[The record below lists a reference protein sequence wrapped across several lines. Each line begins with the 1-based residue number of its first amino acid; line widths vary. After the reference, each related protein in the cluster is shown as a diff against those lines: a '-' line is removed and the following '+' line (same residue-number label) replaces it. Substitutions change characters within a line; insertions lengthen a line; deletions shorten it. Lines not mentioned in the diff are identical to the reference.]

1 MSQADLEAWFE
12 TWFSIYGSDTLL
24 FRDGRPF
31 STEAGAQAA
40 MTLPL
45 PLPSTVA
52 GMLRTRLGNAQKW
65 DWTQAA
71 QQEAALRIVVH
82 GPLLACNNAPV
93 FPAPA
98 DALIYDIE
106 DTDKATGETTFTPTV
121 MCLRPGMEAGTGC
134 DLPDAALLPLRVT
147 DDAKPKSGY
156 VYWPEEHILAWLAF
170 AAGEDF
176 TPPKPIAG
184 PQKEERVHVG
194 IDRNTGVSDKG
205 HLFTA
210 QFLSLAHYPRWQKAE
225 PAQEWSLRVRMEAP
239 VETQDGEQTGA
250 QTDLRGLAT
259 FGGERRLAAIE
270 SGEAWAS
277 CPDCLKAQMQD
288 RNHVRLLLATPAIFT
303 DGWKPGWLQGGLE
316 GVVPGTS
323 VKVRLKAAAVKRRE
337 AVSGWD
343 YRVGNQ
349 RGPKPVRWLTPA
361 GSVYFFEVV
370 DGNKAE
376 LAEAAWMRPVSDAA
390 QDCRDGFGLAL
401 WGIW

>member
-1 MSQADLEAWFE
+1 MSQAELEACVE

-65 DWTQAA
+65 DWTQTAR
-71 QQEAALRIVVH
+71 QEAALRIVVH

-98 DALIYDIE
+98 DALIYDKE
-106 DTDKATGETTFTPTV
+106 DTDKATGKIMSTLTV
-121 MCLRPGMEAGTGC
+121 MCLRPGLEAGTGC
-134 DLPDAALLPLRVT
+134 DLPDAALLPLCVT
-147 DDAKPKSGY
+147 EDAKPKSGY
-156 VYWPEEHILAWLAF
+156 VYWPTERILAWLAF
-170 AAGEDF
+170 AAGEGF
-176 TPPKPIAG
+176 MPPPSIKG
-184 PQKEERVHVG
+184 PQTEERVHVG
-194 IDRNTGVSDKG
+194 IDRTTGVSDKG

-210 QFLSLAHYPRWQKAE
+210 QFLSLAHYPRWQEAE
-225 PAQEWSLRVRMEAP
+225 PKQEWSLRVRMEAP
-239 VETQDGEQTGA
+239 TETQDGGQAED

-270 SGEAWAS
+270 SGQAWAS
-277 CPDCLKAQMQD
+277 CPDTLNEQIQGTNC
-288 RNHVRLLLATPAIFT
+288 VRLLLATPAVFM
-303 DGWKPGWLQGGLE
+303 DGWKPGWLQSGLE
-316 GVVPGTS
+316 GVIPGTS
-323 VKVRLKAAAVKRRE
+323 VRVRLKAAAVKRRE

-361 GSVYFFEVV
+361 GSVYFFEVL
-370 DGNKAE
+370 DGDKTE
-376 LAEAAWMRPVSDAA
+376 LAEAAWMRPVSDAL

-401 WGIW
+401 WGVW